1 MNGEPLGLNQCVQ
14 PRRQHNQG
22 YFVPNLSAR
31 PTRRRVSDTL
41 WLIPRGS
48 LSSMNPGGARRTINP
63 GILAVLRFQLGLA
76 VCNVNL
82 HLRRLRDGA

>member
-1 MNGEPLGLNQCVQ
+1 
-14 PRRQHNQG
+14 
-22 YFVPNLSAR
+22 
-31 PTRRRVSDTL
+31 
-41 WLIPRGS
+41 
-48 LSSMNPGGARRTINP
+48 MNPGGARRTINP